1 MLVWR
6 VMHAPESD
14 PSTDGRSTPFAPSL
28 RPRSTRRKTQANDDD
43 TAKKRGVPSKATAP
57 SRAPY
62 VHPSAQ
68 SHKITQPRTR
78 DTAERARRGEA
89 GPGPGERKGS
99 PALSSLE
106 PRSRG
111 EVVVGLGLGARRN
124 FEAGRSRDLA
134 VWKLIDGCNS
144 FCAAVG
150 SEGAARHGGARS
162 G

>member
-28 RPRSTRRKTQANDDD
+28 RPPEGKPRPTTTTRPRNGECLPRRPPPLALH
-43 TAKKRGVPSKATAP
+43 TAH
-57 SRAPY
+57 